1 MSGYV
6 FTQSARR
13 DLIEIWEFI
22 ARDNIDAADGLIE
35 QIETAAQML
44 AELPHVGRERSELTS
59 EPVRFWR
66 AGAYLLVYLSHS
78 RPLQIVRVLHGARD
92 VRGFV

>member
-35 QIETAAQML
+35 QLETG
-44 AELPHVGRERSELTS
+44 PKCWRSFPTS
-59 EPVRFWR
+59 VENGP
-66 AGAYLLVYLSHS
+66 S
-78 RPLQIVRVLHGARD
+78 
-92 VRGFV
+92 